1 MKTPGD
7 IQVDLADGIAT
18 LRLANPARRNAVSSA
33 MWHKIAAFAVELPE
47 RKDVRVVVIRGD
59 GEQMFSAGADISDF
73 ATARSGQEQAR
84 AYDDLVENTCKAIEA
99 IPQPTIGM
107 IFGGCMGAGSS
118 VAASC
123 DLRVAADDAF
133 FAVPAAKLG
142 LGYDPRGIARF
153 IRVFGAGATRQV
165 LFTADRLP
173 ASRAH
178 MLGAVHFLAASH
190 ELEARTMAL
199 AKQIAGNAPLTIK
212 AAKAAIAAITT
223 DNADLLTQ
231 AEAFYAAAD
240 VSADYAEGRKAFAE
254 KRAPI
259 FTGS

>member
-7 IQVDLADGIAT
+7 IRIDVVDGIAT
-18 LRLANPARRNAVSSA
+18 LRLASPARRNAMSTE
-33 MWHKIAAFAVELPE
+33 MWHKLAAFAAEVPS
-47 RKDVRVVVIRGD
+47 RKDVRVVIIRGD

-73 ATARSGQEQAR
+73 ATARSGEGQAR
-84 AYDDLVENTCKAIEA
+84 AYDDLVENTCRAIEA
-99 IPQPTIGM
+99 IPQPTIGL

-142 LGYDPRGIARF
+142 LGYDPRGIVRF

-178 MLGAVHFLAASH
+178 MLGAVHVLSPAG
-190 ELEARTMAL
+190 EVEARALAL
-199 AKQIAGNAPLTIK
+199 AKQMAGNAPLTIK
-212 AAKAAIAAITT
+212 AAKAAISAITT
-223 DNADLLTQ
+223 GNSELLAL

-240 VSADYAEGRKAFAE
+240 ASADYAEGRKAFAE
-254 KRAPI
+254 KRPPV